1 MPLFVPR
8 YALLA
13 GVLAFSALLPQVA
26 FSQTAANPAPAQTFN
41 PLDLDSRDQLQ
52 LVGELI
58 SSDEIV
64 YGESRSTISYK
75 DFTLTANRI
84 VLDTV
89 TLEFEAEGDV
99 VITGKDEEIR
109 ASAARYNFRQSEGVA
124 YDVEGVQG
132 GFFFRSQW
140 DEAEK
145 GPSFRRISEDEALFQ
160 GAIYTRS
167 AFPVPTSYVKGRE
180 VILIPGERIFLRDA
194 SVWWRGVPVFYLP
207 AYSRGFV
214 NRSPWDFQ
222 VGVLSRYDFYTRLGY
237 SIYSKTEV
245 PDWKNPGEYVTRSKG
260 RIGVKADVFSAGAV
274 GVGVDSQ
281 YEYDFE
287 RHIGS
292 LSVYGIRD
300 SVRNVQDPAEN
311 EDERYLYRH
320 RHNTMLG
327 DTIYQ
332 LNADWMSDPDVY
344 YDIEDRFDPLNQRGR
359 LPERRFRTAGTY
371 LQEDWLARFS
381 VEYKERITQ
390 DVYQDYAEP
399 QNDNLL
405 YDPDPDFTRDRGT
418 QTDGVTRNRYGRVS
432 RKYQGRV
439 ATRLQPILGSN
450 SPFFGQLEVNA
461 FRNTDPG
468 FNEFDQRDD
477 QEISGADVYYSATNR
492 LRLDREG
499 RFTWINTVG
508 VGAGYYDRQNDEL
521 IDSNRLGPGGS
532 AATVNG
538 VPFSSNNTAF
548 FSNGNRRISGSDLTP
563 YYAWA
568 DYTSRLN
575 GRFTND
581 LSGYLQYRTR
591 KGTSDSLGEFYE
603 KSGRQ
608 EAFEDVYDF
617 PHDYN
622 WVEAFLAYQP
632 VRPNLELYTRAG
644 YNLEGQ
650 SDRFANE
657 QEYYIGPGAD
667 YTNDSGEWSLS
678 TEALYEGRQARD
690 PQDPAEYDAA
700 QIAGNVQVDYIP
712 NHGRYWANVKVD
724 GVYPLDDDPRR
735 QPARRERRFNEDDS
749 DISVRPLIGRKF
761 GPKYDVEIFAEYNSR
776 INTIDE
782 AGVLVTRDL
791 YDADLF
797 VFVGTNATTNQ
808 TRDSNQGSSDNTPDI
823 KRELEFRVGLKLSTP
838 DEQSRL
844 SGVSRKTLRDQKR
857 EAQFVE

>member
-1 MPLFVPR
+1 MRNLVQR
-8 YALLA
+8 IALIA
-13 GVLAFSALLPQVA
+13 GVLALSHTLPQGVHA
-26 FSQTAANPAPAQTFN
+26 QTAANPAAAQTFN
-41 PLDLDSRDQLQ
+41 PLDADSRDQIQ
-52 LVGELI
+52 LLGELI

-64 YGESRSTISYK
+64 YSESRSTISYR

-89 TLEFEAEGDV
+89 TLNIEAEGEV

-109 ASAARYNFRQSEGVA
+109 ASSARYNFRQAEGVA
-124 YDVEGVQG
+124 YDVEGVQSG
-132 GFFFRSQW
+132 LFFRSEW
-140 DEAEK
+140 DEGVR

-167 AFPVPTSYVKGRE
+167 GFPVPTSYVKGRE
-180 VILIPGERIFLRDA
+180 VILIPGERVFMRDA

-207 AYSRGFV
+207 AYSKGFV
-214 NRSPWDFQ
+214 SRSPWSLE
-222 VGVLSRYDFYTRLGY
+222 VGVISRYDFYSRLTY
-237 SIYSKTEV
+237 SVYSKTEV
-245 PDWKNPGEYVTRSKG
+245 PSWKNPGDMVTRSKG
-260 RIGVKADVFSAGAV
+260 RLGVKTDLFSAGAV
-274 GVGVDSQ
+274 GVGVDSE

-300 SVRNVQDPAEN
+300 SVRNVQNPAED
-311 EDERYLYRH
+311 EQERYLYRH

-344 YDIEDRFDPLNQRGR
+344 YDVEDRFQPLGQRGR
-359 LPERRFRTAGTY
+359 LPERRIRGAASY

-390 DVYQDYAEP
+390 NIYQDYAEP

-405 YDPDPDFTRDRGT
+405 YDSDPDFARDRGT

-432 RKYQGRV
+432 RKYQGRL

-468 FNEFDQRDD
+468 FNEYDQRDD
-477 QEISGADVYYSATNR
+477 QEVSGSDVYYSATNR
-492 LRLDREG
+492 IRLDRNG

-508 VGAGYYDRQNDEL
+508 VGAGYFGRQTDEI
-521 IDSNRLGPGGS
+521 IDPNRLGPGPGRTS
-532 AATVNG
+532 VDG
-538 VPFSSNNTAF
+538 IPFSSNNTGY

-563 YYAWA
+563 YQFWA

-591 KGTSDSLGEFYE
+591 KGTSDTIGEYYA

-617 PHDYN
+617 PQDYN
-622 WVEAFLAYQP
+622 WVEAFLGYTP
-632 VRPNLELYTRAG
+632 VKPNLDLYSRAG
-644 YNLEGQ
+644 VNVEDQ
-650 SDRFANE
+650 SDRYANE
-657 QEYYIGPGAD
+657 QEYYVGTGAD
-667 YTNDSGEWSLS
+667 YESDSGEWKLIS
-678 TEALYEGRQARD
+678 EAQYEGRQARD
-690 PQDPAEYDAA
+690 PNDPAEYDAS
-700 QIAGNVQVDYIP
+700 QIAGNSELKYVP
-712 NHGRYWANVKVD
+712 LHGRYWSSLRVD
-724 GVYPLDDDPRR
+724 GIYPLDDDPKT
-735 QPARRERRFNEDDS
+735 QPARRERRYNEDES
-749 DISVRPLIGRKF
+749 DLSVRPTVGRKF
-761 GPKYDVEIFAEYNSR
+761 GPKYDVEVFAEYNSR
-776 INTIDE
+776 IQTIDE

-791 YDADLF
+791 YDADVF
-797 VFVGTNATTNQ
+797 VYVGTNATTNQ
-808 TRDSNQGSSDNTPDI
+808 NRDNNQNSSSNKPEVE
-823 KRELEFRVGLKLSTP
+823 REMEMRVGLKLNTP
-838 DEQSRL
+838 NEQSRL
-844 SGVSRKTLRDQKR
+844 SGVSRKTLRDSER